1 MDSPNDMYS
10 WGPAVW
16 HEFHTFALSPPLN
29 HEDVIHFYE
38 VTIPS
43 KIKCPTCFEKYMRLL
58 RKHPIPTNPSLFEWT
73 VKIHNVVNFM
83 LRKPLV
89 SVEEARSL
97 MSARE
102 QRFGQSSVG

>member
-1 MDSPNDMYS
+1 MDTPNEMYS

-16 HEFHTFALSPPLN
+16 HEFHVFALSPPPN
-29 HEDVIHFYE
+29 QQDVRQFFM

-43 KIKCPTCFEKYMRLL
+43 KIACSTCFEKYMKLL
-58 RKHPIPTNPSLFEWT
+58 RKHPIPTNTSLLFDWT
-73 VKIHNVVNFM
+73 VKIHNIVNFM

-97 MSARE
+97 TSAR
-102 QRFGQSSVG
+102 QTRDLS